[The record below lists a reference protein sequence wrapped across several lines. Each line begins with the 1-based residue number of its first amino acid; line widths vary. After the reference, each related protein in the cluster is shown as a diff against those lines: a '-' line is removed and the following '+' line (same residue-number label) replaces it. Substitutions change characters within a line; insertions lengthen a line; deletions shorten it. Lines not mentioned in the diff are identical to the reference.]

1 MVISSC
7 VKKPYY
13 GESCDENCYI
23 ISGLIQDDSTGE
35 PMSDVYVL
43 LQAKRKNVM
52 KDIVAD
58 YTNNKGYWR
67 MSFDADYIEDLKEG
81 TLIFKKESHLTLEQ
95 KITFDPNE
103 IDFGK
108 SYIKSMNKLGH
119 VYFKINLT
127 NEEVQKLQ
135 ARYIFDGISY
145 TTDLRI
151 TDITP
156 QVVNFMVAIP
166 AYSNIDISLFY
177 STSTNPNSWI
187 VLKDPT
193 TFYVGFQENAFL
205 EIDF

>member
-1 MVISSC
+1 M
-7 VKKPYY
+7 KRPYY
-13 GESCDENCYI
+13 GESCEENCYI

-35 PMSDVYVL
+35 PVSDVYVL
-43 LQAKRKNVM
+43 LKAKRKNVI

-58 YTNNKGYWR
+58 YTDNKGYWR

-95 KITFDPNE
+95 KISFDPNE
-103 IDFGK
+103 INFGK
-108 SYIKSMNKLGH
+108 SYINSMNKLGN

-127 NEEVQKLQ
+127 KEEVQKLQ
-135 ARYIFDGISY
+135 ARFVFDGTSY
-145 TTDLRI
+145 TTDMLI
-151 TDITP
+151 ADTDLTP

-177 STSTNPNSWI
+177 STSSNPKSWI
-187 VLKDPT
+187 VLKEPT
-193 TFYVGFQENAFL
+193 TFNVGFQENAFF